1 MLWTISQLA
10 SIIWV
15 RDDMPQ
21 LLCKSLGHLIVSSN
35 EVNKLS
41 LRIIACRTLS
51 KYLPFIGGLKIFE
64 SLSSDTGLTSSSKL
78 IKSLC
83 EIAQQTT
90 SETLPIP
97 L

>member
-1 MLWTISQLA
+1 
-10 SIIWV
+10 
-15 RDDMPQ
+15 MPQ

-35 EVNKLS
+35 EMNKPS

-64 SLSSDTGLTSSSKL
+64 SLSSDTGFTSPKL

-90 SETLPIP
+90 S
-97 L
+97 